1 MEDWELSADDEFEDE
16 DWQADEAESLLP
28 DQPAAV
34 ELAKLQFEIPN
45 FAERT
50 RIDSFLT
57 RHLRYATRNRIQKAI
72 AEGRVTV
79 NGKNVKNSYGLQA
92 KDRVEI
98 TLKRPAATDMVAQE
112 IPLDIVYEDD
122 ELIVLNKPPGIA
134 VHPTYKHWDGTLA
147 NGLLW
152 HYRNQVGDPNAPFK
166 PGLIHRLDKNTS
178 GLLVVGKTL
187 HAKRTLSRQFERRQ
201 TGKIYLALVWGTPK
215 FAKGL
220 LETNLGISKR
230 NRMMIDVYPLNG
242 KEGKPAK
249 TGWEVLETV
258 GGFSLLRVVLFTG
271 RTHQIRAHLK
281 HLGHPIVGDGTY
293 GGQLGERFN
302 YPDKENWLPHLLS
315 LIPRQA
321 LHAGHLEFNH
331 PVSNERC
338 VFQSPVPE
346 DIQAALDWLR
356 TESPVQEPLIKSTL
370 PN

>member
-16 DWQADEAESLLP
+16 EWPADETESLLP

-45 FAERT
+45 FAVRT

-79 NGKNVKNSYGLQA
+79 NGKKVKNSYGLQA
-92 KDRVEI
+92 KDLVEI

-230 NRMMIDVYPLNG
+230 NRMMIDVYPPQRQGRKTRQNRLGSARNG
-242 KEGKPAK
+242 GRIFAFA
-249 TGWEVLETV
+249 
-258 GGFSLLRVVLFTG
+258 GGVVY
-271 RTHQIRAHLK
+271 RTHPPDSLPPQTSGPPDCWRWHLWRPTRRAL
-281 HLGHPIVGDGTY
+281 
-293 GGQLGERFN
+293 
-302 YPDKENWLPHLLS
+302 
-315 LIPRQA
+315 
-321 LHAGHLEFNH
+321 
-331 PVSNERC
+331 
-338 VFQSPVPE
+338 
-346 DIQAALDWLR
+346 
-356 TESPVQEPLIKSTL
+356 
-370 PN
+370 